1 MFSQIKICLV
11 QFVYLFRDIDVKR
24 FETQRYYLP
33 KGTIKNY
40 NVIFNGKNFYDH
52 SIGSDIKLYEE
63 IRKLTTGQGEDYTTY
78 QIIIVSKI
86 KID

>member
-1 MFSQIKICLV
+1 MFGL
-11 QFVYLFRDIDVKR
+11 VYLFRDNDVKR

-52 SIGSDIKLYEE
+52 SIGSDIKLYE
-63 IRKLTTGQGEDYTTY
+63 
-78 QIIIVSKI
+78 
-86 KID
+86 